1 MRNHI
6 NSFPLRIAFALLV
19 VSAIVSSPGVRA
31 GRAEP
36 GCFVIVG
43 TQVADGTGAPLR
55 SASIRVCG
63 DRISAV
69 GAFRPRE
76 GEQVIQADGLVLAP
90 GFIDP
95 HNHSTS
101 ELEAAPLAESQVSQ
115 GITTMVLGLDGSSP
129 WPVGDYLRG
138 REASPAAAN
147 VMLMVGHA
155 TVRSHV
161 MGDDFRR
168 AAHPGEIRQMEKLVE
183 QAMRDGAIG
192 LSSGL
197 EYEVGSYS
205 TNDEVV
211 ALARVAARHGGIYA
225 THIRDE
231 ADRSFEALREAI
243 EIGRRARIPM
253 QISHIK
259 MGTVGVW
266 GRAVEA
272 VKLIEDAR
280 RSGLDITADCYPYDA
295 WHSTLTVLI
304 PSKRHDNPDDV
315 AKGIADVGG
324 AGNIS
329 IVRMEKHPEYEFRT
343 LEEIARGKGITP
355 VELYMEIVR
364 EGGAD
369 IIGRSMIE
377 KDIRIFYTQPWVM
390 VGSDG
395 GINGRHPRSAGTYPK
410 VIGRYVREQEWL
422 TLPEA
427 IRKMTSLPAMRFRL
441 RDRGVIRPGAKA
453 DLVLFRPE
461 TVIDHSTFSEPQILS
476 EGIEQVFVNGAQVW
490 NAGKA
495 TGARPGRVLSKG
507 GREWRPAPIR

>member
-1 MRNHI
+1 MHKRH
-6 NSFPLRIAFALLV
+6 NSFPLYIALILLLV
-19 VSAIVSSPGVRA
+19 AVIASSPATHA
-31 GRAEP
+31 GPAES
-36 GCFVIVG
+36 GCFVIVSA
-43 TQVADGTGAPLR
+43 QVADGTGAPLR
-55 SASIRVCG
+55 AANVRVCG

-69 GAFRPRE
+69 GAFRPRD
-76 GEQVIQADGLVLAP
+76 GEQVIQADGQVLAP

-95 HNHSTS
+95 HNHSTE
-101 ELEAAPLAESQVSQ
+101 ELETAPLAESQISQ
-115 GITTMVLGLDGSSP
+115 GITTMVLGLDGGSP
-129 WPVGDYLRG
+129 WPVGEYLGARQ
-138 REASPAAAN
+138 AAPAAVN
-147 VMLMVGHA
+147 LMMMVGHA
-155 TVRSHV
+155 TVRSRV

-168 AAHPGEIRQMEKLVE
+168 AARAEEIREMEKLVE
-183 QAMRDGAIG
+183 QAMREGAIG

-197 EYEVGSYS
+197 EYEVASYS
-205 TNDEVV
+205 TTEEVV

-231 ADRSFEALREAI
+231 ADRSMEAFREAI
-243 EIGRRARIPM
+243 EIGRRARIPL

-266 GRAVEA
+266 GRAAEA

-295 WHSTLTVLI
+295 WHSTITVLI
-304 PSKRHDNPDDV
+304 PSKRHDNPEDV
-315 AKGIADVGG
+315 GKGIADVGG

-355 VELYMEIVR
+355 VDLYMEIIR

-369 IIGRSMIE
+369 IVGRSMIE
-377 KDIRIFYTQPWVM
+377 KDIRVFYTQPWVM

-410 VIGRYVREQEWL
+410 VLGRYAREQAWL

-427 IRKMTSLPAMRFRL
+427 IRKMTSLPAKRFGL
-441 RDRGVIRPGAKA
+441 RDRGVIRRGAKA

-461 TVIDHSTFSEPQILS
+461 TVIDRSTFSDPKILS
-476 EGIEQVFVNGAQVW
+476 EGIEQVWVNGVHVW
-490 NAGKA
+490 KASNA
-495 TGARPGRVLSKG
+495 TGARPGRVLSRG
-507 GREWRPAPIR
+507 GREWRPAH